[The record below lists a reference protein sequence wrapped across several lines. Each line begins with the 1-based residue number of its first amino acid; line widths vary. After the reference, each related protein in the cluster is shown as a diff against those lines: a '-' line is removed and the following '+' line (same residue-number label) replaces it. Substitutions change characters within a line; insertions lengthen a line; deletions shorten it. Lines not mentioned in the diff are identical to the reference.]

1 MNTEFQELKSLFEMK
16 IEERP
21 LIMQQMRE
29 NLIARNAGNPR
40 YEFGYV
46 VHSKVVDIASVDRP
60 DELFEIDGDMCPRG
74 L

>member
-1 MNTEFQELKSLFEMK
+1 
-16 IEERP
+16 
-21 LIMQQMRE
+21 MRE

-46 VHSKVVDIASVDRP
+46 VHGKVVDIASVDRP